1 MINIQKIDDVLI
13 ISMEKENKLNATLAQ
28 KFKVEVAKIIDQPR
42 MKIVINLAEIGR
54 ASCRE
59 RV

>member
-1 MINIQKIDDVLI
+1 MTFSPQLEERFAKMLSIYPPGRERSAVIPMLI
-13 ISMEKENKLNATLAQ
+13 YAQ
-28 KFKVEVAKIIDQPR
+28 DEVGAVTRELVE
-42 MKIVINLAEIGR
+42 EIGR

>member
-1 MINIQKIDDVLI
+1 MENWLWALIGILAMVIIALLLKIHLLHR
-13 ISMEKENKLNATLAQ
+13 S
-28 KFKVEVAKIIDQPR
+28 
-42 MKIVINLAEIGR
+42 AEIGR

>member
-1 MINIQKIDDVLI
+1 MRGKDLLECMEQIDDVL
-13 ISMEKENKLNATLAQ
+13 
-28 KFKVEVAKIIDQPR
+28 VE
-42 MKIVINLAEIGR
+42 EIGR